1 MAIALTRT
9 TGHRVK
15 STLEPQVAQALL
27 RAELGDV
34 FSILGMHAT
43 AEGLLVRVFLP
54 DAAAVRILERGGE
67 GLAYEA
73 NKTHSE
79 GVFEASIVERR
90 ELFSYE
96 IEIVDH
102 LGVESRCRDPYSFW
116 PQLASK
122 DQYLFNEGTHHRAYD
137 VLGAHP
143 RRASAARRRNR
154 WGVFRGVG
162 P

>member
-1 MAIALTRT
+1 M
-9 TGHRVK
+9 GHRVK

-34 FSILGMHAT
+34 FSILGMPTT
-43 AEGLLVRVFLP
+43 AEGLVVSVFLP

-73 NKTHSE
+73 DKTHSE
-79 GVFEASIVERR
+79 GIFEASIVERR

-102 LGVESRCRDPYSFW
+102 LGAKSRCRAPYSFW
-116 PQLASK
+116 PIGLQ
-122 DQYLFNEGTHHRAYD
+122 
-137 VLGAHP
+137 
-143 RRASAARRRNR
+143 
-154 WGVFRGVG
+154 G
-162 P
+162 PISLQ

>member
-1 MAIALTRT
+1 MVIALTRT
-9 TGHRVK
+9 MGHRVK

-34 FSILGMHAT
+34 FSILGMHTT
-43 AEGLLVRVFLP
+43 AEGLVVRVFLP

-73 NKTHSE
+73 DKTHSE
-79 GVFEASIVERR
+79 GIFEASIVERR

-102 LGVESRCRDPYSFW
+102 LGAKGCCRAPYSFW
-116 PQLASK
+116 PIGLQ
-122 DQYLFNEGTHHRAYD
+122 
-137 VLGAHP
+137 
-143 RRASAARRRNR
+143 
-154 WGVFRGVG
+154 G
-162 P
+162 PISLQ